1 MMALTHEGWECRNS
15 LVNLAVLS
23 IRMLSITLQIPLDE
37 AYQEERVSGLK
48 NFFLWSNWLAF
59 IL

>member
-1 MMALTHEGWECRNS
+1 MTALTHEGWECRNS